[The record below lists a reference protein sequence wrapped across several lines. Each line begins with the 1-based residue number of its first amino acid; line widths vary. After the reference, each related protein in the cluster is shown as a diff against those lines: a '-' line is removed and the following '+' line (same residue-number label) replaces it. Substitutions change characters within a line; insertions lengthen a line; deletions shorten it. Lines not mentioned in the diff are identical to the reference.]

1 MKFANVVR
9 INRRR
14 EAVRR
19 QRALL
24 LVVVAVVMALAT
36 LVIVGRAWDIET
48 QVQSSYGQT
57 AAAYQ
62 AEREEVANGISH

>member
-1 MKFANVVR
+1 MKFMNKVL
-9 INRRR
+9 INRRH
-14 EAVRR
+14 EAARR

-24 LVVVAVVMALAT
+24 LVVVTVVMMVAAL
-36 LVIVGRAWDIET
+36 VVVGRAWDVET
-48 QVQSSYGQT
+48 QVQSGYGQA

>member
-1 MKFANVVR
+1 MKFTNKVR

-14 EAVRR
+14 EVARR

-24 LVVVAVVMALAT
+24 LVVTVIVMMVTA
-36 LVIVGRAWDIET
+36 LVIVGRAWDI
-48 QVQSSYGQT
+48 QSGYGQT

>member
-14 EAVRR
+14 EAARR
-19 QRALL
+19 QRVLL
-24 LVVVAVVMALAT
+24 IVIIAIVMAVTALT
-36 LVIVGRAWDIET
+36 VVGRAWDIET
-48 QVQSSYGQT
+48 QVQSGYGQT

>member
-1 MKFANVVR
+1 MKFTNKVR

-14 EAVRR
+14 EVARR

-24 LVVVAVVMALAT
+24 LVVTVIVMMVTA
-36 LVIVGRAWDIET
+36 LVIVGRAWDIES
-48 QVQSSYGQT
+48 QVQSGYGQT

>member
-1 MKFANVVR
+1 MKFAQKVR
-9 INRRR
+9 INRRQQ
-14 EAVRR
+14 AARR

-24 LVVVAVVMALAT
+24 LVVVAVIMAVAA
-36 LVIVGRAWDIET
+36 LVVVGRAWDIET
-48 QVQSSYGQT
+48 QVQSGYGQT

>member
-1 MKFANVVR
+1 MKFSNKVR
-9 INRRR
+9 VNRRR
-14 EAVRR
+14 GAARR

-24 LVVVAVVMALAT
+24 LIVVAVVMAVAALA
-36 LVIVGRAWDIET
+36 VIGRAWDIES
-48 QVQSSYGQT
+48 QVQSGYGQT

>member
-14 EAVRR
+14 EAARR

-24 LVVVAVVMALAT
+24 LIVIAVVMAVTA
-36 LVIVGRAWDIET
+36 LVIVGRAWDIENQT
-48 QVQSSYGQT
+48 QVDYGQT

-62 AEREEVANGISH
+62 AEREESINGISH